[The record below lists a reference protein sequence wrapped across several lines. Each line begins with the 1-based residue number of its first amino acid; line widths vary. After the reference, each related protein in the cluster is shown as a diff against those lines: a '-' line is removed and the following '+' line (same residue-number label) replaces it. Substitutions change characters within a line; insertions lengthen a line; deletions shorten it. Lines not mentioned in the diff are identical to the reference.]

1 MMSGAKGQGS
11 VCTYTM
17 GSLTVEPV
25 RHEGTIN
32 YKRAIY
38 LMYEDILPFVIRLF
52 SGVMPDL
59 HES

>member
-17 GSLTVEPV
+17 GCLTVEYV
-25 RHEGTIN
+25 RHDSTLN

-38 LMYEDILPFVIRLF
+38 LMYEDILPYVFCNKYY
-52 SGVMPDL
+52 PN
-59 HES
+59 